1 MPDQN
6 PFPPAKQPSGKPP
19 RYVFQTEPN
28 PGGEPGGALDRFD
41 AQLEGSVKRGAK
53 FIDDQFFDDKVIE
66 PLAEVAE
73 DFIEAKIGKA
83 PLKKFVGGPGLFLI
97 EHTIISHSGRGADP
111 GFVTVRR
118 RDGTTF
124 RYADTSFQPRQLA
137 RGEKLVDAPTGTVLY
152 VSPLDGS
159 VIVLPADSPLA
170 QEALRGS
177 LQPEKIRPVNAKAIA
192 NQEAAEGINREL
204 VTERADP

>member
-6 PFPPAKQPSGKPP
+6 PFPPQKPVKERHP
-19 RYVFQTEPN
+19 RDQFQTEAN
-28 PGGEPGGALDRFD
+28 PGGEPGAALDRFD

-66 PLAEVAE
+66 PITEVVE
-73 DFIEAKIGKA
+73 DFLEAKIGKA
-83 PLKKFVGGPGLFLI
+83 PLKRFVGGPGLFLI
-97 EHTIISHSGRGADP
+97 EHTIISHTGRGSEP

-118 RDGTTF
+118 RDGSTF
-124 RYADTSFQPRQLA
+124 RYADTSFQPRQLL
-137 RGEKLVDAPTGTVLY
+137 RGEKLVDAPRGTVLY

-159 VIVLPADSPLA
+159 VVVLPAGSPLA
-170 QEALRGS
+170 EEALRGS
-177 LQPEKIRPVNAKAIA
+177 LQPEKIKPVNAKAIA
-192 NQEAAEGINREL
+192 NQERAEGINQEL